1 MNGLIYPVF
10 VSMNANGKIL
20 DYNTYCKD
28 KKLEELPKDGSI
40 IAFPRSPKPHQCNED
55 WIKKLWSL
63 D

>member
-1 MNGLIYPVF
+1 MV
-10 VSMNANGKIL
+10 K
-20 DYNTYCKD
+20 
-28 KKLEELPKDGSI
+28 KKLEELPKDGSM